1 MTEQDAAL
9 PHEGAREVDR
19 QLLAECKRYSVPY
32 KSWLEMSVG
41 ERGAV
46 KAKYTRGLRH
56 EAKRRG
62 IDDDEFVKMTDE
74 ERDRVR
80 EEYPERPPG
89 KRKPRTVDE
98 VAQAHAARVADVV
111 DQDLSSPGPYSPAS
125 EVPAIEEDP
134 ARRDRPTLDEVVPVE
149 NKDLVGWETPR
160 NLRDVF
166 ARYTIGD
173 GQHYIRVE
181 RIEPR
186 VFQQIATSG
195 YLGEI
200 REPLTEEEFHAF
212 YGGRIYE
219 LSVYGPDTQG
229 RRDPVTGHPL
239 IKPKTK
245 PFRYTVPM
253 YPPNLAVLPG
263 TNPTKKKNGDPMHPF
278 SMFQSPVLPTT
289 PADASMHKSNLD
301 FVAQVIERSAEES
314 RELRKELQSKG
325 SADVD
330 VLRVIGD
337 QSKSVVEQANRA
349 SEARERSLLDQLE
362 NEREQRRELAAKLDK
377 LQEQMSAEPR
387 QSPVKDAVELMKVT
401 NPAQTAEQHLS
412 RQNES
417 HRSEVAS
424 LKESHRD
431 AIETLKSTH
440 RDAIETMKSRQEE
453 ELKRLRERADEIE
466 RSYGRRLEDAERRQ
480 REVAQEHKDQMEQL
494 RRDERAAADQRVKD
508 TEKRFEDRISDI
520 KLQQERELRMQEEQH
535 KTRVETTKS
544 NLELQLSNQ
553 KERVKRLE
561 DEVSE
566 ARAELAEAGDPVA
579 VVEKQEKIA
588 KSLGWRKEEKD
599 GPQTAG
605 ERFAATVGIGLGKSL
620 EDMGTWLPKVAEAF
634 RKQPLGGP
642 PVGVPPGLPGRRPGP
657 PGQRGPGPGQ
667 RRAVAWATQGSIPIT
682 DHRPSMPP
690 EAPPAAPPPQPEAAP
705 APQQQA
711 APPPEAPPPA
721 AAPAEPAP
729 SNGAAPYPGGIPEI
743 PMEFVQAF
751 RTEVEMSIDGGRSP
765 DEFARL
771 FVERFPDPARELVT
785 LYKAEDLMKLVES
798 LPNGPSSNILR
809 RDGKRWVE
817 KLWAAIPIE
826 YAKMASAAA
835 AAQASS
841 GV

>member
-1 MTEQDAAL
+1 MADEAAAFRE
-9 PHEGAREVDR
+9 EGAREVDR
-19 QLLAECKRYSVPY
+19 QLLAEAKRYGVAY

-46 KAKYTRGLRH
+46 KAKYTRALRL

-62 IDDDEFVKMTDE
+62 IDDDEFVQMTDE
-74 ERDRVR
+74 ARDRAR
-80 EEYPERPPG
+80 EEYPVRPAG
-89 KRKPRTVDE
+89 KRKPRSVDD
-98 VAQAHAARVADVV
+98 VAEAHVSRVADTV

-125 EVPAIEEDP
+125 DVPAVEEDP
-134 ARRDRPTLDEVVPVE
+134 TRRDRATLDEVLPVE

-166 ARYTIGD
+166 ARYTVGD

-200 REPLTEEEFHAF
+200 REPITEEEFHAF

-219 LSVYGPDTQG
+219 LTVYGPDTEG

-245 PFRYTVPM
+245 SFRYTVPM
-253 YPPNLAVLPG
+253 YPPNLTVLPG

-278 SMFQSPVLPTT
+278 SSMFQSPVLPTT

-314 RELRKELQSKG
+314 RELRKELQQKG

-330 VLRVIGD
+330 VLKVIGD
-337 QSKSVVEQANRA
+337 QSTKVVEQAQRA
-349 SEARERSLLDQLE
+349 AEARERSLMDQLE
-362 NEREQRRELAAKLDK
+362 NERSQRKELSQKLDR
-377 LQEQMSAEPR
+377 LQEQISAEPR

-401 NPAQTAEQHLS
+401 NPAQTAADQLS
-412 RQNES
+412 RQSEA
-417 HRSEVAS
+417 HRAEISS
-424 LKESHRD
+424 LKDSHRD
-431 AIETLKSTH
+431 AIETLKSSH
-440 RDAIETMKSRQEE
+440 KDSIETMKSRQEE
-453 ELKRLRERADEIE
+453 ELKRLRERADEVE
-466 RSYGRRLEDAERRQ
+466 RSYRQRLDDAEKRQ
-480 REVAQEHKDQMEQL
+480 RERDLEHKEQMDVL
-494 RRDERAAADQRVKD
+494 RRDERALADQRVKD
-508 TEKRFEDRISDI
+508 TEKRFEDRISDM

-544 NLELQLSNQ
+544 TFELQLSNQ

-561 DEVSE
+561 DEVAE

-588 KSLGWRKEEKD
+588 KSLGWKKEEKD

-605 ERFAATVGIGLGKSL
+605 ERFAATAGIGLGKAL
-620 EDMGTWLPKVAEAF
+620 EDIGNWLPKAAEAF
-634 RKQPLGGP
+634 RKPPLGGP
-642 PVGVPPGLPGRRPGP
+642 PVGAPPGLPQRRPGP
-657 PGQRGPGPGQ
+657 PGGQRGPGPGQ

-690 EAPPAAPPPQPEAAP
+690 EAAPAAAP
-705 APQQQA
+705 APEPGPQA
-711 APPPEAPPPA
+711 PEAEPAPPPA
-721 AAPAEPAP
+721 APQAAAPPGPPP
-729 SNGAAPYPGGIPEI
+729 SNGTYPGGIPEI
-743 PMEFVQAF
+743 PSEFVQAF
-751 RTEVEMSIDGGRSP
+751 KTEVEMSIDGGRSP

-771 FVERFPDPARELVT
+771 FVERFPDPARMLVQS
-785 LYKAEDLMKLVES
+785 YKAEDLMKLVES
-798 LPNGPSSNILR
+798 LPNGASSSILR

-817 KLWAAIPIE
+817 KLWAAIPVE
-826 YAKMASAAA
+826 YAKMVSAAA

-841 GV
+841 GA